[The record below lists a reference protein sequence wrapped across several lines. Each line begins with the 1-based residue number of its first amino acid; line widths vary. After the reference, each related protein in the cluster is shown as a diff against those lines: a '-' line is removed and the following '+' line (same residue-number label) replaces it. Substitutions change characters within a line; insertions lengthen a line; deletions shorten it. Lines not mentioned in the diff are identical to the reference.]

1 MILQVF
7 GPELTACGQD
17 KTLGLIDVIAT
28 NGSVTPGQ
36 KHEETDGTPQASE
49 VGASLLLANRAET
62 QAVDIDQR
70 EYKLAIGQAI
80 P

>member
-7 GPELTACGQD
+7 GPELTTCGQD

-28 NGSVTPGQ
+28 NGGVTPGQ

-49 VGASLLLANRAET
+49 VGAALLLADGAET
-62 QAVDIDQR
+62 QTVDVDQR
-70 EYKLAIGQAI
+70 EYKLAIG
-80 P
+80 